1 MKSNAKQTLIS
12 AVTSYVGHFDQLWQ
26 TLQRRV
32 ESCKQLAL
40 VHNPWIAGIHV
51 NTEISHPHLAE
62 SQRGVG
68 LIEAIIGLFVLTIIL
83 LSGAQLFRVHVEHLA
98 LVERARRADEQAH
111 IAMNALAASSS
122 SFLPDGNP
130 FQGKASQDNFA
141 EGEAVQ
147 LDRNLCIA
155 QANCDRIVRVPHA
168 SDTGSDFL
176 TIGLNQIPPTNAS
189 VVYYRAWRVTT
200 LDPLKRLRRIT
211 LAILP
216 VEPNQDVTSPIE
228 PLALRQTDVVQRQ

>member
-1 MKSNAKQTLIS
+1 MNCKSKMTITITTQKS
-12 AVTSYVGHFDQLWQ
+12 
-26 TLQRRV
+26 
-32 ESCKQLAL
+32 E
-40 VHNPWIAGIHV
+40 
-51 NTEISHPHLAE
+51 
-62 SQRGVG
+62 RGVG
-68 LIEAIIGLFVLTIIL
+68 LVEAIIGLFILTIIL

-111 IAMNALAASSS
+111 TTMNRLAAYNVSA
-122 SFLPDGNP
+122 LPDGNP
-130 FQGKASQDNFA
+130 FQGKGNTDALA
-141 EGEAVQ
+141 EGEPVQ
-147 LDRNLCIA
+147 LDTNVCIA
-155 QANCDRIVRVPHA
+155 QANCDQIVRVPHT

-176 TIGLNQIPPTNAS
+176 TVGWNQTPPTNSS

-216 VEPNQDVTSPIE
+216 VEPNQDLNGPIE